1 MEDELIKVGG
11 AIVGMF
17 VVAGAYFLRPV
28 KKNKVEP
35 PKVRG
40 RIYGGDNEQ

>member
-11 AIVGMF
+11 AIASVI
-17 VVAGAYFLRPV
+17 VVSVAYFLRPV